1 MTSAP
6 FSDPDRSDLPGP
18 EGRAAGGQRDAAN
31 PDQPESTFASFRR
44 AEMLLAQGRPLD
56 AVQALLPVLA
66 DQPESA
72 SVHLLAGRAF
82 LDSAQL
88 RRAEAAFVRVL
99 EIDPADHYAR
109 YALGKALQR
118 QGRFTESLAQ
128 LRMAS
133 AMHPRPEYQ
142 DAIGEVSARIAI
154 GEQD

>member
-6 FSDPDRSDLPGP
+6 FSDPDPSGPSDD
-18 EGRAAGGQRDAAN
+18 R
-31 PDQPESTFASFRR
+31 ESTFRSFRR
-44 AEMLLAQGRPLD
+44 AETLLSQRRPLD

-66 DQPESA
+66 AQPDDA

-88 RRAEAAFVRVL
+88 NRAEAAFTRVL

-109 YALGKALQR
+109 FALGKALQR
-118 QGRFTESLAQ
+118 QGRFIEALAQ

-133 AMHPRPEYQ
+133 AMKPQPEYQ
-142 DAIGEVSARIAI
+142 DAVGEVSARIAI
-154 GEQD
+154 DGEG